1 MQKLTLRHF
10 KFARPKINLS
20 PATKKLFTWREL
32 KGPFAVTFAA
42 VFGMVSAMIIDYYK
56 PRWEYTIKT
65 AAVISTTLLIMGE
78 MGTSEKFYLKS
89 TLRVAG
95 VLSGI
100 ALGLLYAVF
109 EGLMMKYLSITAGK
123 ESESPYGWIMIPF
136 RVGIVSPTIFVC
148 CLLMKIFSKYSYA
161 INVMAI
167 HVPVALL
174 APTTAASVGI
184 AMAALIAVFSA
195 VMALLLFDK
204 LTTESLLMETNKTCI
219 TGVLAVFQ
227 LAIMGDP
234 ENLDQF
240 LKHTDSIHK
249 SISSAESAHDTY
261 VQWRQW
267 TCRRVVHDFKA
278 LVKPT
283 RPLFYQAYSLYWGNV
298 AAYHATAY
306 RAVILFCNDSESF
319 ERHFKV
325 LVDEMVIAVER
336 IKEGF
341 GRLYSD
347 PSALKEETMDLLFD
361 DIITNWLWHGLLR
374 AQEEMKR
381 QYMRNRK
388 TLFSTFGQRWN
399 MTDYLRQIAMMT
411 LALVDYMRTLV
422 GVFQSPARQVRLN
435 KLLDEVADALDE
447 LRREEE
453 GSGMIY
459 TKVGRR
465 GGSGGDGSNTSESLP
480 RVEEIA
486 IPKSTSVPNLLAVS
500 TLGTVS
506 ENGTL
511 PSQQGEGEA
520 ETSPLIQSER
530 IPPRMASPSVKNNKY
545 I

>member
-1 MQKLTLRHF
+1 MHKLNLGKL
-10 KFARPKINLS
+10 KFSRPHINLS
-20 PATKKLFTWREL
+20 PATKSLFTWKEL
-32 KGPFAVTFAA
+32 KGPISVTFAA
-42 VFGMVSAMIIDYYK
+42 VTAMVSSLLIDYHK
-56 PRWEYTIKT
+56 PKWEYSIKT
-65 AAVISTTLLIMGE
+65 ATVISTTLLIMGE

-95 VLSGI
+95 VLLGI
-100 ALGLLYAVF
+100 SLGLLYAVF
-109 EGLMMKYLSITAGK
+109 EGLLMKYVDIKPGK
-123 ESESPYGWIMIPF
+123 EAESPHGWIMIPF
-136 RVGIVSPTIFVC
+136 RVGLVAPTIFVC
-148 CLLMKIFSKYSYA
+148 CLLMKIYSKYSYA
-161 INVMAI
+161 VSVMAI
-167 HVPVALL
+167 HVPTALL
-174 APTTAASVGI
+174 ASTTAASVGI
-184 AMAALIAVFSA
+184 AMAALIAVFAA
-195 VMALLLFDK
+195 VIALLLFDK
-204 LTTESLLMETNKTCI
+204 FTTESLLMETNKTCV
-219 TGVLAVFQ
+219 TGVLSVFQ
-227 LAIMGDP
+227 LAMMGDP

-267 TCRRVVHDFKA
+267 TCRTVVHDFKA

-319 ERHFKV
+319 VKHFKG

-341 GRLYSD
+341 TRLYSD
-347 PSALKEETMDLLFD
+347 PSALKEESMDLLFD

-411 LALVDYMRTLV
+411 LALVDYMRALV
-422 GVFQSPARQVRLN
+422 AVFQKPTRQVRLN
-435 KLLDEVADALDE
+435 RLLDEVADALDE

-459 TKVGRR
+459 SKVVGKR
-465 GGSGGDGSNTSESLP
+465 GGGGGNPPPGEVLPTVSEVS
-480 RVEEIA
+480 IQ
-486 IPKSTSVPNLLAVS
+486 KSTSVPNLLATS

-506 ENGTL
+506 ETGTL
-511 PSQQGEGEA
+511 LTVEDDA
-520 ETSPLIQSER
+520 ATETSPLVGTLS
-530 IPPRMASPSVKNNKY
+530 PRNSSPSVRHNQY